1 MKEKK
6 RGRDMFGIGFQ
17 EMIIILVVVLIFF
30 GPKRLPDLAK
40 SLGKGLAEFKK
51 ASAEVR
57 KGIDEAV
64 RAADLDEP
72 GTRNEL
78 RGPAA
83 AYRAPGRTAQAVDP
97 FPDRMGGRNRPVLFP
112 RGFDLPGAS
121 LSPDRTAPVGLPAHF
136 HRTHRGFPHLLQ
148 AGSLGRVC
156 PGKPRD
162 LLPGVAFRRP
172 RPLPERTQDSPSL
185 FFLVDCGPPCRNGVR
200 VLCRGPFDLL
210 LLSWFRGIDHCSDAV
225 DEGVPLAGPADP
237 SLVRSDVRGAAGPVP
252 RGAGGNPDPGT
263 PAPREGSR
271 DRRRVSPRSGPHPP
285 ECRIPGPRRP
295 ADLRPVRG
303 GDPPVRPWSRTE
315 QGMRTGVERTAQ
327 IHYSRVGA

>member
-1 MKEKK
+1 
-6 RGRDMFGIGFQ
+6 MFGIGFQ
-17 EMIIILVVVLIFF
+17 EMLIILVVVLIFC

-40 SLGKGLAEFKK
+40 SLGKGIAEFKK
-51 ASAEVR
+51 ASEEVR

-64 RAADLDEP
+64 REAESEEKDSDP
-72 GTRNEL
+72 GSPPGGAPPPR
-78 RGPAA
+78 PPPVAA
-83 AYRAPGRTAQAVDP
+83 AHAPP
-97 FPDRMGGRNRPVLFP
+97 P
-112 RGFDLPGAS
+112 
-121 LSPDRTAPVGLPAHF
+121 PDRTAPVGLPAHF

-185 FFLVDCGPPCRNGVR
+185 FFLVDCGPPCRDGVR

-263 PAPREGSR
+263 PAPRGT
-271 DRRRVSPRSGPHPP
+271 GP
-285 ECRIPGPRRP
+285 
-295 ADLRPVRG
+295 A
-303 GDPPVRPWSRTE
+303 
-315 QGMRTGVERTAQ
+315 A
-327 IHYSRVGA
+327 